1 MFDYENNPAGYR
13 LCQDEAAK
21 IGGIE
26 LLLQQAISGKDDA
39 LRSQSLEAIARMS
52 FGNPATV
59 ELAAGAA
66 ETLQAICTA
75 LQSGA
80 MPEKLSALQLA
91 QTVAAS
97 SSPNA
102 VAMVPQ
108 LVPEAAALL
117 SENFGFDQLSRGA
130 LDFLVS
136 SSFTHPHAVVGAL
149 GWQQI
154 IDLLS
159 EDRRPAWLHAG
170 PLETFICGLLATNCL
185 EAASGEADASH
196 EIVAFLQ
203 EGTFLHCFLECLD
216 AAVHRCAWPADS
228 ACFHSPNRLA
238 EAASVLAEKGFSR
251 TLVPAVTSLVQIVET
266 AEENTQTSALLALRK
281 LCSDVG
287 CLEGLLAQE
296 EFRKGTM
303 ELLHKSGEQA
313 ATDLLSYMEFVETAF
328 RIAQAAKD
336 AQAQDNLHAPTV
348 LQLAEMF
355 QRHAPLD
362 GKIDA
367 TLLVQLCS
375 EVPLAPSEKVIACL
389 TSSSDVELSLQSFM
403 ERVYGTPTILGW
415 WPSLMQE
422 AAALFD
428 SAEAVPRLP
437 SLSQAVAVFEE
448 STGGRSSLAIQTLH
462 DVALPA
468 LGIPTEGTA
477 VEVKF
482 AELHGSVPLSFKAFA
497 KWLVELCI
505 NMAEEDAEALAET
518 EAA

>member
-39 LRSQSLEAIARMS
+39 LRSQSLEAVARMS

-80 MPEKLSALQLA
+80 VPEKLSALQLA

-196 EIVAFLQ
+196 EIVGHMTFKNIPKGIKDVQFQYGSHACCVQHTQSYSKVTLDLKNLPNAAKCSTGTSLFSAFL
-203 EGTFLHCFLECLD
+203 
-216 AAVHRCAWPADS
+216 V
-228 ACFHSPNRLA
+228 
-238 EAASVLAEKGFSR
+238 SV
-251 TLVPAVTSLVQIVET
+251 
-266 AEENTQTSALLALRK
+266 
-281 LCSDVG
+281 
-287 CLEGLLAQE
+287 
-296 EFRKGTM
+296 
-303 ELLHKSGEQA
+303 
-313 ATDLLSYMEFVETAF
+313 
-328 RIAQAAKD
+328 
-336 AQAQDNLHAPTV
+336 
-348 LQLAEMF
+348 
-355 QRHAPLD
+355 
-362 GKIDA
+362 
-367 TLLVQLCS
+367 
-375 EVPLAPSEKVIACL
+375 
-389 TSSSDVELSLQSFM
+389 
-403 ERVYGTPTILGW
+403 
-415 WPSLMQE
+415 
-422 AAALFD
+422 
-428 SAEAVPRLP
+428 
-437 SLSQAVAVFEE
+437 
-448 STGGRSSLAIQTLH
+448 
-462 DVALPA
+462 
-468 LGIPTEGTA
+468 
-477 VEVKF
+477 
-482 AELHGSVPLSFKAFA
+482 AFA
-497 KWLVELCI
+497 ISWRS
-505 NMAEEDAEALAET
+505 
-518 EAA
+518 